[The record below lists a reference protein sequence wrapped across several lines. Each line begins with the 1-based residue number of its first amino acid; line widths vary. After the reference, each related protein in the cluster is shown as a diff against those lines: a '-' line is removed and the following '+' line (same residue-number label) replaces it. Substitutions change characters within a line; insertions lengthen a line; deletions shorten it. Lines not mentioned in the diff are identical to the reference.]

1 MPRRKKNKIDP
12 YDLADAINMALVY
25 FIQEDNQVKKDLTR
39 GVIVRMLNELLK
51 ADKNLYEMYLTR
63 TEEQLSNMFSTF
75 LYPFAFEMVET
86 LREEQAEEALR
97 EEEAEE
103 A

>member
-1 MPRRKKNKIDP
+1 MPRRKKKSNPIN
-12 YDLADAINMALVY
+12 LCNAINFALVY
-25 FIQEDNQVKKDLTR
+25 FIEEDNEVKKDLSR

-51 ADKNLYEMYLTR
+51 ADRDLYEMYLIE
-63 TEEQLSNMFSTF
+63 TEEQLSSMWSTF
-75 LYPFAFEMVET
+75 LYPFAFGM
-86 LREEQAEEALR
+86 AEKLR